1 MSLPSDPAARKAIKK
16 CMDELSA
23 SMSRIDGERDFIKE
37 AIANICEEYEMSKKT
52 FRKLAK
58 VYHKQ
63 NFSKEVADTIQI
75 TSVDSIPY
83 VLKDSIMWERVL
95 VQKDTIVRY
104 KRSFVPQTRF
114 EKRIE
119 YILGRQFAYT
129 ITIR

>member
-23 SMSRIDGERDFIKE
+23 SMSRVDGERDFIKE

-63 NFSKEVADTIQI
+63 NFSKEVAEHEEFETMYEQLTGE
-75 TSVDSIPY
+75 TS
-83 VLKDSIMWERVL
+83 
-95 VQKDTIVRY
+95 
-104 KRSFVPQTRF
+104 
-114 EKRIE
+114 
-119 YILGRQFAYT
+119 LGD
-129 ITIR
+129 IK

>member
-37 AIANICEEYEMSKKT
+37 AIANICEEYEMSKKP

-63 NFSKEVADTIQI
+63 NFSKEVAEHEEFETMYEQLTGE
-75 TSVDSIPY
+75 TS
-83 VLKDSIMWERVL
+83 
-95 VQKDTIVRY
+95 
-104 KRSFVPQTRF
+104 
-114 EKRIE
+114 
-119 YILGRQFAYT
+119 LGD
-129 ITIR
+129 IK

>member
-23 SMSRIDGERDFIKE
+23 SMSRIDGEQDFIKE

-63 NFSKEVADTIQI
+63 NFSKEVAEHEEFETMYEQLTGE
-75 TSVDSIPY
+75 TS
-83 VLKDSIMWERVL
+83 
-95 VQKDTIVRY
+95 
-104 KRSFVPQTRF
+104 
-114 EKRIE
+114 
-119 YILGRQFAYT
+119 LGD
-129 ITIR
+129 IK